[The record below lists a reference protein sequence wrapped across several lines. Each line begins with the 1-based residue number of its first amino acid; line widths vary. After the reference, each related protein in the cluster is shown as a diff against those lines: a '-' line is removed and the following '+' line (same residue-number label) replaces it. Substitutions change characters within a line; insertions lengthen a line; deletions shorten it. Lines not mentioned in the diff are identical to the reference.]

1 MRDDRVYLGHIAESI
16 DLVNGYL
23 TSIEGVLDEQLFYDD
38 VRTQDAVLRR
48 METLADAASHLS
60 EELKARHSEI
70 PWRQISDFRN
80 VLAHGYTDIRLDRV
94 WQAIVADLPVL
105 KRVVDE
111 ELGRLTAGE

>member
-1 MRDDRVYLGHIAESI
+1 VRDDRVYLRHVAESV
-16 DLVNGYL
+16 DPVNGYL
-23 TSIEGVLDEQLFYDD
+23 TSIEGVLDEQLFHDD

-48 METLADAASHLS
+48 METLADAASRLS

-70 PWRQISDFRN
+70 PWRQIGDFRN
-80 VLAHGYTDIRLDRV
+80 VLAHGYTDIRFDRV

-111 ELGRLTAGE
+111 ELGRLTADE